1 MSQTLQNQITL
12 AKSMNGIVTLSD
24 GAGTTISNGTVTTD
38 NLVTDTMTATNM
50 VSNNMIVPRINTA
63 LIPSLGADINLTTL
77 VQNMKWSTTAQRKIS
92 IYPDAPGVIGMF
104 EVDVGNNIIYINT
117 FIVSIFAT
125 NSIDISSPFLDLNIG
140 TIDLLNSNIT
150 ANGFTITPTEIG
162 YLDGVT
168 SNIQTQIGNILSQLS
183 NYVTLTTTQT
193 ITGTKTMTNLLPVF
207 SLNTSSYKMGTSA
220 MGTQPAGSANNIAIG
235 TNALR
240 GNTTYGASVASS
252 RNIVLGDNACQNFNL
267 GTQDDNVVIGY
278 GALRSAF
285 VSCRENVMI
294 GSNVA
299 ANQAVNYR
307 NVYIGHN
314 VVSGASTGEN
324 RDNVVIGANSCLNL
338 GGRAQICVVG
348 YGNGSASSS
357 VGNSWTIVGSLNATN
372 AIQGNRI
379 CIFGSENL
387 QNINADVFSMA
398 IGNNNGNFQTTGF
411 FNLYFGFNNNIA
423 ANNLINS
430 ATIGIACTIP
440 RSHCLYLGAST
451 ADNITYQNMCIAFKT
466 TVLCC
471 KSVTGVTYNLAFEDE
486 EYIRISDNTTVTV
499 NLPTPTATS
508 GTTKNVGARWTL
520 LRTQTTASTITI
532 NAPSGQTLRT
542 PTGTTASSY
551 TMKATEWYVTITCIF
566 NSGVSYQIS
575 SSQQTQISNIA
586 NSYENI
592 TNQMVQL
599 GTANVQNVGLHNT
612 LVGYN
617 AGIALTT
624 GGNTTTAIGHLALS
638 SVTNTILNTAIGA
651 GAGRSQTLSRS
662 TFIGGNAGGGSVS
675 ATKCVFLGENSAFS
689 STTGLLEECTLL
701 GNKSDVAVA
710 TTNYRNSTALGAHA
724 IISESNSIEMGGPDQ
739 ITGEYPNVVV
749 PNKVKLQN
757 TILIGPSVSYNITYR
772 TPETIIVDN
781 SLTTT
786 INLPTPNFNSIGM
799 SFKIVRA
806 YSTGLAT
813 NITIQATSGI
823 NIAGNG
829 VIANTYVMNAL
840 ETVVFVSLIATSGTA
855 SWSVSGKTLDPQ
867 QATEVVTMQ
876 DTANVTRYITFAYQS
891 PNSTTFNSINTDTD
905 LTYNSSTNVMTV
917 PTITATTATVTN
929 LTVANKVEIQKTVT
943 IGAVASYTISL
954 PCPEEII
961 VSSTTTTDIYLPTA
975 SVTASIGTSIKITRS
990 YLVGTIG
997 NVININ
1003 TPTGETIQ
1011 SFDSPPNVVLY
1022 MDYSISTI
1030 KCVISAQNVWVAS
1043 YGRDFTQCLQVKNG
1057 AAAMQV
1063 TNATTGNV
1071 TVTMAA
1077 PYYEY
1082 YPFTNVINSLTYNL
1096 PVITAAM
1103 VGLKLVFKRFG
1114 GTYNAVNFNPSVPYP
1129 GVAIFGLGGTA
1140 LGSTA
1145 TQALI
1150 SATQNTCTIVA
1161 IKTQDSFTGTFTNTA
1176 GATVVTI
1183 VTTNGTIFA
1192 GGYFSF
1198 NGNLRYITSC
1208 GTGRGGTGTY
1218 NIDTSITLANT
1229 AQAFT
1234 ANVSYG
1240 WMVLHQG

>member
-38 NLVTDTMTATNM
+38 NLVCDTMTATNM
-50 VSNNMIVPRINTA
+50 VSENMIVPRVNTA
-63 LIPSLGADINLTTL
+63 LIPSLGPDINLTTL
-77 VQNMKWSTTAQRKIS
+77 VQNLYFNTTTRQFEIWDDAGGANALIVAKVSTGQVEFWTTAMKLYASTGIFITGNTTITGKTFTFSSSILSILPTSTIS
-92 IYPDAPGVIGMF
+92 
-104 EVDVGNNIIYINT
+104 
-117 FIVSIFAT
+117 
-125 NSIDISSPFLDLNIG
+125 
-140 TIDLLNSNIT
+140 
-150 ANGFTITPTEIG
+150 ANGATISDVEIS

-168 SNIQTQIGNILSQLS
+168 SNIQTQFSNILSQLS

-193 ITGTKTMTNLLPVF
+193 ITGTKTMNDLLPCF
-207 SLNTSSYKMGTSA
+207 SLNTTSYKMGTSA
-220 MGTQPAGSANNIAIG
+220 MSNQPSGSANNIAIG

-240 GNTTYGASVASS
+240 GGTTYGSSVASS

-267 GTQDDNVVIGY
+267 GTQDDNVIIGY
-278 GALRSAF
+278 GALQSAF

-294 GSNVA
+294 GSNIA
-299 ANQAVNYR
+299 KFQAVQYR
-307 NVYIGHN
+307 NVFLGFNIASSAS
-314 VVSGASTGEN
+314 VVGET
-324 RDNVVIGANSCLNL
+324 RDSVIIGANSCQVF
-338 GGRAQICVVG
+338 GGRAQVVCVG
-348 YGNGSASSS
+348 YGNGSTTSTI
-357 VGNSWTIVGSLNATN
+357 GNSWTICGSLNCTN

-398 IGNNNGNFQTTGF
+398 VGNNNGNFQTTGY

-423 ANNLINS
+423 ANNLFNS
-430 ATIGIACTIP
+430 ATIGIASIIP
-440 RSHCLYLGAST
+440 RSHCLYLCAST
-451 ADNITYQNMCIAFKT
+451 ADNITFQNMCIAFKT
-466 TVLCC
+466 TALCC

-520 LRTQTTASTITI
+520 LRTQTTATTITI
-532 NAPSGQTLRT
+532 NAPAGQTLRT

-551 TMKATEWYVTITCIF
+551 TMKATEWFVTITCIF

-586 NSYENI
+586 NSFENT
-592 TNQMVQL
+592 TNQTVQL

-617 AGIALTT
+617 AGVALTT
-624 GGNTTTAIGHLALS
+624 GGNTTTAIGHLTLT
-638 SVTNTILNTAIGA
+638 SVTNTILNTALGA
-651 GAGRSQTLSRS
+651 GAGRLQTLSRS
-662 TFIGGNAGGGSVS
+662 TFVGANAGGSSVS

-689 STTGLLEECTLL
+689 NTTGLLEECTFL
-701 GNKSDVAVA
+701 GNKSDVTVA
-710 TTNYRNSTALGAHA
+710 TTNYRNSTALGAHS

-739 ITGEYPNVVV
+739 VTGEYPNVVI

-757 TILIGPSVSYNITYR
+757 TILIGPSASYTISYR

-806 YSTGLAT
+806 YATGMAT
-813 NITIQATSGI
+813 DITIQATAGI

-855 SWSVSGKTLDPQ
+855 SWSVSGKTLDPEL
-867 QATEVVTMQ
+867 ATQIVTTQ
-876 DTANVTRYITFAYQS
+876 SSTNATRYITFAYQS
-891 PNSTTFNSINTDTD
+891 PNSTTYNTINTDTD
-905 LTYNSSTNVMTV
+905 LTYNPSTNVMTV
-917 PTITATTATVTN
+917 PN
-929 LTVANKVEIQKTVT
+929 LTISNKSQLQTTTV
-943 IGAVASYTISL
+943 IGAVGTYSITL
-954 PCPEEII
+954 FPCSEEYII
-961 VSSTTTTDIYLPTA
+961 SSTTTTQINLPPPIAVNIGA
-975 SVTASIGTSIKITRS
+975 SLKFTRS
-990 YLVGTIG
+990 YISG
-997 NVININ
+997 NYGNPVTFN
-1003 TPTGETIQ
+1003 TTGVETIQ
-1011 SFDSPPNVVLY
+1011 SFDMNPNVTFF
-1022 MDYSISTI
+1022 MDYSITTI
-1030 KCVISAQNVWVAS
+1030 KFTLISSTQWVAS
-1043 YGRDFTQCLQVKNG
+1043 YSRDWTQCNQVKNG
-1057 AAAMQV
+1057 AATMQV

-1077 PYYEY
+1077 PFYEY
-1082 YPFTNVINSLTYNL
+1082 YPFTNVTAATLAYNL
-1096 PVITAAM
+1096 PAITQSM
-1103 VGLKLVFKRFG
+1103 IGMKLVFKRFG
-1114 GTYNAVNFNPSVPYP
+1114 GTYNAVNFNPAIPYP
-1129 GVAIFGLGGTA
+1129 AHAIFGLGGSA
-1140 LGSTA
+1140 LGSTG

-1150 SATQNTCTIVA
+1150 SATQNTCTITA
-1161 IKTQDSFTGTFTNTA
+1161 IQTQDSFTGTFTNTA

-1192 GGYFSF
+1192 GGVFSF
-1198 NGNLRYITSC
+1198 NGNARYITSC

-1218 NIDTSITLANT
+1218 NIDTSITAANT
-1229 AQAFT
+1229 NQPFT
-1234 ANVSYG
+1234 ASVSYG

>member
-1 MSQTLQNQITL
+1 
-12 AKSMNGIVTLSD
+12 MNGIVTLSD
-24 GAGTTISNGTVTTD
+24 GAGTTISNGTVNTD
-38 NLVTDTMTATNM
+38 NIVCDTMTATNM
-50 VSNNMIVPRINTA
+50 VSDNMIVPRVNTA
-63 LIPSLGADINLTTL
+63 LIPSLGADVNLTTL
-77 VQNMKWSTTAQRKIS
+77 VQNLYFNTTTRQFEIWDDAGGATALIVAKVSTGQVEFWTTAMKLYASTGIFITGNTTITGKTFTFSTSILSILPTSSIS
-92 IYPDAPGVIGMF
+92 
-104 EVDVGNNIIYINT
+104 
-117 FIVSIFAT
+117 
-125 NSIDISSPFLDLNIG
+125 
-140 TIDLLNSNIT
+140 
-150 ANGFTITPTEIG
+150 ANGATISDVEIS

-168 SNIQTQIGNILSQLS
+168 SNIQTQFS

-193 ITGTKTMTNLLPVF
+193 ITGTKTMNNLLPCF
-207 SLNTSSYKMGTSA
+207 SLNTTSYKMGTSA
-220 MGTQPAGSANNIAIG
+220 MANQPAGSANNIAIG

-267 GTQDDNVVIGY
+267 GTQDDNCIIGY
-278 GALRSAF
+278 GALRTAY

-299 ANQAVNYR
+299 ANQAVQYR
-307 NVYIGHN
+307 NVFIGHN
-314 VVSGASTGEN
+314 VVSGSSTGEN
-324 RDNVVIGANSCLNL
+324 RDNVVIGANSCLQL
-338 GGRAQICVVG
+338 GGRAQIVIIG

-387 QNINADVFSMA
+387 QNINADVFSCA

-430 ATIGIACTIP
+430 ATIGIACIIP

-592 TNQMVQL
+592 TNQMVQI
-599 GTANVQNVGLHNT
+599 GTGNVQNVGLHNT

-624 GGNTTTAIGHLALS
+624 GGNTTTACGHLALS

-662 TFIGGNAGGGSVS
+662 TFVGGNAGGGSVS

-840 ETVVFVSLIATSGTA
+840 ETVVFVSLIANLGTA

-929 LTVANKVEIQKTVT
+929 LTVANKMEIQKTVT

-961 VSSTTTTDIYLPTA
+961 VSSATTTDIYLPTA

-1003 TPTGETIQ
+1003 TLPGETIQ

-1096 PVITAAM
+1096 PAITAAM

-1129 GVAIFGLGGTA
+1129 GVAIFSVNPTALGGTA
-1140 LGSTA
+1140 AQGSTA
-1145 TQALI
+1145 LQTLI
-1150 SATQNTCTIVA
+1150 STTQSTCTLVA
-1161 IKTQDSFTGTFTNTA
+1161 MQTQGSFTGTFTNTA
-1176 GATVVTI
+1176 GSLVVTI

-1198 NGNLRYITSC
+1198 NGVNRYIFNC

-1218 NIDTSITLANT
+1218 TIDTSITLANT
-1229 AQAFT
+1229 NQPFT
-1234 ANVSYG
+1234 AFVSYG
-1240 WMVLHQG
+1240 WGVLDQG